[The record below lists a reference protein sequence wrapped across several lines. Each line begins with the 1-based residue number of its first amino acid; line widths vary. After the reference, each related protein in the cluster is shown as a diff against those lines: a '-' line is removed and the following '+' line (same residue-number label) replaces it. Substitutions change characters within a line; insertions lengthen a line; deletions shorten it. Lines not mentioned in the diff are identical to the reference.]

1 MKMGLYIP
9 CSPKTGEQS
18 VVKILDQLEDEGFR
32 IDNIMDYTEAE
43 QDGIFLE
50 AGSLLLDRA
59 NEKHIVRFLL
69 ELMKNCL

>member
-1 MKMGLYIP
+1 MFA
-9 CSPKTGEQS
+9 ENRRAERREE
-18 VVKILDQLEDEGFR
+18 ILDQLEDEGFR

-50 AGSLLLDRA
+50 GTGSLLLDRA
-59 NEKHIVRFLL
+59 NEKHTLSP

>member
-1 MKMGLYIP
+1 
-9 CSPKTGEQS
+9 
-18 VVKILDQLEDEGFR
+18 
-32 IDNIMDYTEAE
+32 MDYTEAE

-50 AGSLLLDRA
+50 GTGSLLDRA